1 MAPATRPT
9 ALEVRILRSEASHGI
24 AFVGRT
30 LVVLWQTETRAAA
43 VVELAT
49 LLAGH
54 AAEFGSVALLQVIGD
69 QATPP
74 DASRASALAT
84 MLKDNEQRIVA
95 SAVVFEGAGFRASVI
110 RSVVIGISMLSRPK
124 CPHMVF
130 ASPEAGIEWLSGYEP
145 LGGGSPRSGRSQHAT
160 RDRSAS
166 ARSLSPSQLDAAPA
180 YSQEILRFEA
190 LLPGPTKNLV
200 PVPHFSSRDF

>member
-9 ALEVRILRSEASHGI
+9 ALQVPILPSEAAHGI

-49 LLAGH
+49 LLAGR
-54 AAEFGSVALLQVIGD
+54 AAEFGSVGLLQVIGD
-69 QATPP
+69 RATPP
-74 DASRASALAT
+74 DSTVRAALAS

-95 SAVVFEGAGFRASVI
+95 SAVVFEGAGFRASAV

-130 ASPEAGIEWLSGYEP
+130 ASSKAGIEWLSGYEP
-145 LGGGSPRSGRSQHAT
+145 LGGKSPGQAAASMQLAI
-160 RDRSAS
+160 DR
-166 ARSLSPSQLDAAPA
+166 
-180 YSQEILRFEA
+180 LRA
-190 LLPGPTKNLV
+190 LAQ
-200 PVPHFSSRDF
+200 PVST